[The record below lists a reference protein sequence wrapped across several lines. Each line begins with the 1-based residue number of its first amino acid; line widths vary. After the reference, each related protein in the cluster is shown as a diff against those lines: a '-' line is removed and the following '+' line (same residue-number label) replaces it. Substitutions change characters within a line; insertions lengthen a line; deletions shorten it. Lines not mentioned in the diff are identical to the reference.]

1 MEQQFFEDE
10 FEQFLRENADQHR
23 MNPSDGVW
31 TNIYRRFHPG
41 KRRVMIA
48 ILLLLVLSGLFWLA
62 NNAVLP
68 AGNLRKPAAS
78 WEDSDYHQ
86 HFSTVTV
93 DDIIEKLRA
102 KSLMPPIS
110 IEAPVALKPLGISR
124 ELLPAH
130 INIPTVFSANFG
142 YVDQF
147 SMSHWDLVLPRL
159 SLPIYDLSKVPFKT
173 ISTDASNVSA
183 WSGASIP
190 VQNEPALPETEDL
203 TELFSVTPSLQPLP
217 NQEKILFTNHLPIAT
232 VVNQPL
238 IKTTAPVL
246 ASASAQLTHATRK
259 SKWEMAVHF
268 VPSVGYRNLFD
279 SKNWVTYGNSPLM
292 VSRLN
297 VNQFVDHKP
306 AVGFE
311 LGGSLRYRLS
321 PALVV
326 KTGLQLNLTRYS
338 IGAFAHTPEKAM
350 VALNTAYGVRRDTLV
365 STSNLRNLAGN
376 RPERL
381 HNAYLQISMPVGAEL
396 KLFGDERLQ
405 VNLGGSLQPSYL
417 LNTDQYQLSG
427 DFSNYVSEPSL
438 LRRWNLASSMEV
450 FVTYKAGN
458 VNWQIGPQFRYNLL
472 STFKKEYPIKENLME
487 YGLKIGITRPL
498 R

>member
-23 MNPSDGVW
+23 MYPSDGVW

-41 KRRVMIA
+41 KRRTMIA
-48 ILLLLVLSGLFWLA
+48 ILLLLVLSGIYWLA
-62 NNAVLP
+62 THTVLP
-68 AGNLRKPAAS
+68 NRQSKPIS
-78 WEDSDYHQ
+78 TVQSVEGDYHQ

-102 KSLMPPIS
+102 KSFMPPLA
-110 IEAPVALKPLGISR
+110 IEAPVALNPLGITR
-124 ELLPAH
+124 ELRPSLVS
-130 INIPTVFSANFG
+130 IPTVFSANFG
-142 YVDQF
+142 YVNQF

-159 SLPIYDLSKVPFKT
+159 RLPVYELS
-173 ISTDASNVSA
+173 
-183 WSGASIP
+183 
-190 VQNEPALPETEDL
+190 
-203 TELFSVTPSLQPLP
+203 
-217 NQEKILFTNHLPIAT
+217 T
-232 VVNQPL
+232 V
-238 IKTTAPVL
+238 PVL
-246 ASASAQLTHATRK
+246 PAVAQVVVGSRNPVVAAPEQLAELSQPEIENMESASPVIEQLNKLTAQPSVRRTNSLANPPITAAPTVTTKPARK
-259 SKWEMAVHF
+259 SKWETSVHF
-268 VPSVGYRNLFD
+268 VPSVGYRNLFE

-306 AVGFE
+306 AIGFE
-311 LGGSLRYRLS
+311 LGGGLRYRLNK
-321 PALVV
+321 ALVL

-338 IGAFAHTPEKAM
+338 IGAFAHAKEKTM
-350 VALNTAYGVRRDTLV
+350 VALNPTLGFRPDTLIT
-365 STSNLRNLAGN
+365 TSNLRNLAGN
-376 RPERL
+376 RPARL
-381 HNAYLQISMPVGAEL
+381 HNAYLQISMPIGAEL

-417 LNTDQYQLSG
+417 LNTNQVQLSG

-450 FVTYKAGN
+450 FVTYKSGK

>member
-23 MNPSDGVW
+23 MYPSDGVW

-41 KRRVMIA
+41 KRRTMIA
-48 ILLLLVLSGLFWLA
+48 ILLLLVLSGVFWLA
-62 NNAVLP
+62 THTVLP
-68 AGNLRKPAAS
+68 HRQAKYPAS
-78 WEDSDYHQ
+78 SSTENTDFHQ
-86 HFSTVTV
+86 HFSSVTV

-102 KSLMPPIS
+102 KSFMPPLT

-124 ELLPAH
+124 ELRPSLVT
-130 INIPTVFSANFG
+130 IPTIFSANFG
-142 YVDQF
+142 YASQF

-159 SLPIYDLSKVPFKT
+159 TLPVYNLFSLPVRPLNPDLVTARAAVPNEEELSADLSS
-173 ISTDASNVSA
+173 IAASDNM
-183 WSGASIP
+183 
-190 VQNEPALPETEDL
+190 ETALP
-203 TELFSVTPSLQPLP
+203 PSLEQLNKVAAQPSIQKNRP
-217 NQEKILFTNHLPIAT
+217 FSHPPISAPA
-232 VVNQPL
+232 VVVP
-238 IKTTAPVL
+238 
-246 ASASAQLTHATRK
+246 SARHK
-259 SKWEMAVHF
+259 NKWETSFHF
-268 VPSVGYRNLFD
+268 VPSVGYRNLFE
-279 SKNWVTYGNSPLM
+279 SRNWITYGNSPLM

-306 AVGFE
+306 AIGFE
-311 LGGSLRYRLS
+311 LGGGMRYRLNRS
-321 PALVV
+321 LVL

-338 IGAFAHTPEKAM
+338 IGAFAHPKERTM
-350 VALNTAYGVRRDTLV
+350 VALNPSLGFRPDTLIT
-365 STSNLRNLAGN
+365 TSNIRNLAGN
-376 RPERL
+376 RPARL
-381 HNAYLQISMPVGAEL
+381 HNAYLQISMPIGAEL

-417 LNTDQYQLSG
+417 LNTNQLQLSG

-450 FVTYKAGN
+450 FVTYRSGK

-487 YGLKIGITRPL
+487 YGLKIGITHPL

>member
-23 MNPSDGVW
+23 MYPSDGVW

-41 KRRVMIA
+41 KRRTMIA
-48 ILLLLVLSGLFWLA
+48 ILLLLVLSGIFWLA
-62 NNAVLP
+62 THTVLP
-68 AGNLRKPAAS
+68 NRQSKS
-78 WEDSDYHQ
+78 ISTVQTDESDYHQ

-102 KSLMPPIS
+102 KSFMPPLA
-110 IEAPVALKPLGISR
+110 IEAPVALKPLGITR
-124 ELLPAH
+124 ELRPSLVT
-130 INIPTVFSANFG
+130 IPTVFSANFG
-142 YVDQF
+142 YVNQF

-159 SLPIYDLSKVPFKT
+159 RLPVYELSRVPVLQPVTEIGIASRNPVDAKPEQLLAEQSTPEIENLESASPAMEQLNKTIAQPSVRRTKLLANLPIT
-173 ISTDASNVSA
+173 ASRKE
-183 WSGASIP
+183 ITK
-190 VQNEPALPETEDL
+190 PA
-203 TELFSVTPSLQPLP
+203 
-217 NQEKILFTNHLPIAT
+217 
-232 VVNQPL
+232 
-238 IKTTAPVL
+238 
-246 ASASAQLTHATRK
+246 RK
-259 SKWEMAVHF
+259 SKWETSMHF
-268 VPSVGYRNLFD
+268 VPSVGYRNLFE

-306 AVGFE
+306 AIGFE
-311 LGGSLRYRLS
+311 LGGGLRYRLNR
-321 PALVV
+321 ALVL
-326 KTGLQLNLTRYS
+326 KTGVQLNLTRYS
-338 IGAFAHTPEKAM
+338 IGAFAHTKEKTM
-350 VALNTAYGVRRDTLV
+350 VALNPTLGFRPDTLIT
-365 STSNLRNLAGN
+365 TSNLRNLAGN
-376 RPERL
+376 RPARL
-381 HNAYLQISMPVGAEL
+381 HNAYLQISMPIGAEL

-417 LNTDQYQLSG
+417 LNTNQVQLSG

-450 FVTYKAGN
+450 FVTYKSGK

>member
-10 FEQFLRENADQHR
+10 FEQFLRENADEHR
-23 MNPSDGVW
+23 MYPSEGVW
-31 TNIYRRFHPG
+31 TNIYRKLHPG
-41 KRRVMIA
+41 KRRIMIT
-48 ILLLLVLSGLFWLA
+48 ILLLLVLSGLYWLA
-62 NNAVLP
+62 NTSVLP
-68 AGNLRKPAAS
+68 SSGPQPKAQ
-78 WEDSDYHQ
+78 ESDENYYGHI
-86 HFSTVTV
+86 STVTV

-110 IEAPVALKPLGISR
+110 IDAPVALKPLGITR
-124 ELLPAH
+124 ELRPSL
-130 INIPTVFSANFG
+130 INIPKVFSVNFG
-142 YVDQF
+142 YSDQF
-147 SMSHWDLVLPRL
+147 AMSHWDLVLPRL
-159 SLPIYDLSKVPFKT
+159 SLPVYDLSQIPFKPINT
-173 ISTDASNVSA
+173 GSDLAGAHRETDADTRIA
-183 WSGASIP
+183 
-190 VQNEPALPETEDL
+190 EDL
-203 TELFSVTPSLQPLP
+203 FIEELTALRTAQPNRQPLP
-217 NQEKILFTNHLPIAT
+217 TRESTGYKEALPVTTHLAQTIRTSETASLFTPE
-232 VVNQPL
+232 
-238 IKTTAPVL
+238 KL
-246 ASASAQLTHATRK
+246 ALNSTRK
-259 SKWEMAVHF
+259 SKWEFGLHF

-279 SKNWVTYGNSPLM
+279 SKNWITYGNSPLM

-311 LGGSLRYRLS
+311 LGSALRYRATQS
-321 PALVV
+321 LVF
-326 KTGLQLNLTRYS
+326 KAGLQLNLTRYS

-350 VALNTAYGVRRDTLV
+350 VALNTSFGFRPDTLV
-365 STSNLRNLAGN
+365 ATSNVRNIAGN

-381 HNAYLQISMPVGAEL
+381 HNSYMQISLPVGAEL

-450 FVTYKAGN
+450 FVTYSAGN